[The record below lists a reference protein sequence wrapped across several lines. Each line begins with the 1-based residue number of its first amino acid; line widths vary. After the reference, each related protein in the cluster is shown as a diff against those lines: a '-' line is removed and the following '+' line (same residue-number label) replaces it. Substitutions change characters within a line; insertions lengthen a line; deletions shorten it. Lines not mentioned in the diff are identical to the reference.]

1 MKNES
6 FLGYF
11 MRILNS
17 CVSYKFQA
25 VNPGCPT
32 QPDTFWSTAIR
43 RDIRTALYFCSC
55 EPRWRGTKSVLLPCF
70 KALPDIFAVLN
81 CSVLRDRW

>member
-6 FLGYF
+6 FLAYF

-17 CVSYKFQA
+17 CVISKIQA

-32 QPDTFWSTAIR
+32 QPYAFWSIAIQ
-43 RDIRTALYFCSC
+43 RDIRAALYFCSC
-55 EPRWRGTKSVLLPCF
+55 EPRWRSTEFYSPVLKRCLIYLQLWT
-70 KALPDIFAVLN
+70 AL
-81 CSVLRDRW
+81 C